1 MKYLLIQQ
9 GISIL
14 ELLIYI
20 TEVIEMEDISI
31 NFWSSALM
39 LEFHRNKG

>member
-31 NFWSSALM
+31 NF
-39 LEFHRNKG
+39 